1 MKYNGYTLTA
11 KDVLKIFAAL
21 SFMGILTF
29 VVMKAA
35 FTPIPSITSEQFAT
49 ILNEEGYPAYDSI
62 AEWTTESPGWSY
74 KECTSYKDSS
84 LRFDFVV
91 FDSGTVAANK
101 FSSIASYLTSI
112 PHGDDYVEGVNGR
125 ESRANFNFWTL
136 EANGRYYHLMRI
148 DNTLFYAISTVDRE
162 SEVLKMASK
171 LGYIKPQNIVEIGM

>member
-74 KECTSYKDSS
+74 KE
-84 LRFDFVV
+84 
-91 FDSGTVAANK
+91 
-101 FSSIASYLTSI
+101 
-112 PHGDDYVEGVNGR
+112 
-125 ESRANFNFWTL
+125 
-136 EANGRYYHLMRI
+136 
-148 DNTLFYAISTVDRE
+148 
-162 SEVLKMASK
+162 
-171 LGYIKPQNIVEIGM
+171 